1 MRLRHWIAIPLALLL
16 AGALASAAH
25 ASGADV
31 IRDCTLDGQLNKT
44 YTAKEIADALAHL
57 PADVD
62 EYSDCR
68 DVLRRAQLRAASG
81 GKDKNGGGG
90 TTGTGG
96 GGTTGGG
103 TTGGTGG
110 GGGGAGGTSGGGGTS
125 SAAVDPLTS
134 ATPQERASFQKAVE
148 AGSAP
153 VPLDGRPVTPGSL
166 GGAKSSGLSDLPT
179 PLLVVL
185 ALLAAGAVGGLGAG
199 TRRLVLSRRPT

>member
-16 AGALASAAH
+16 AGALSSAAH
-25 ASGADV
+25 ASVADV
-31 IRDCTLDGQLNKT
+31 IRDCQSGQLSKT

-81 GKDKNGGGG
+81 GSSKNNGGGP
-90 TTGTGG
+90 TTAGGG

-103 TTGGTGG
+103 TGPTGGDG
-110 GGGGAGGTSGGGGTS
+110 SGGGTPN
-125 SAAVDPLTS
+125 AAASVDPLTS

-153 VPLDGRPVTPGSL
+153 VTLDGGPVTPGSL

-185 ALLAAGAVGGLGAG
+185 ALLAVGAVGGLGAG

>member
-1 MRLRHWIAIPLALLL
+1 MRLRHWFAIPLALLL
-16 AGALASAAH
+16 AGALATAAH

-31 IRDCTLDGQLNKT
+31 VRDCTDDGQLSKT
-44 YTAKEIADALAHL
+44 YSAKEIADALAHL

-81 GKDKNGGGG
+81 GSNKNNGGGG
-90 TTGTGG
+90 ATSGG
-96 GGTTGGG
+96 GSGSGTTGSGG
-103 TTGGTGG
+103 TGGTGG
-110 GGGGAGGTSGGGGTS
+110 GDTSGGGAS
-125 SAAVDPLTS
+125 SPAASVDPLTS

-153 VPLDGRPVTPGSL
+153 VALDGRPVTPGSL

-185 ALLAAGAVGGLGAG
+185 ALLTAGALGGLGAG